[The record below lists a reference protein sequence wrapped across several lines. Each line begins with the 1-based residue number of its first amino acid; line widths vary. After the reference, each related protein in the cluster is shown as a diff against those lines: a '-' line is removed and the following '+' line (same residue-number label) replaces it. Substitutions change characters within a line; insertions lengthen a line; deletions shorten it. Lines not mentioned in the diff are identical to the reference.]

1 MTNASL
7 PCSMNSS
14 PTAQPAYGARYWRAT
29 GSAAVAAT
37 TTEGSIAPGSRP
49 VPLQRRHQRR
59 HLRGLLADRH
69 VDADQVAALLGDHR
83 VQADRRLPREAVADD
98 QLSLATADWDH
109 GVHGL
114 DSRVHGAVHAL
125 AHHHVGR
132 DALHRPGLV
141 RLDGTFAIQR
151 LAQRVHDTAD
161 EAIADGHLDDATGRS
176 DLVALP
182 DPLVVAEDD
191 GADGVFFQVQGHPH
205 DVVGELHQLAVHAA
219 AQAVYAGDA
228 VAGSDHRPHVHR
240 RDGAAELLYLLPDD
254 RRYLFRSDRPIVL
267 PLPAEGRTSV
277 PLPTLEP

>member
-1 MTNASL
+1 MTSASL

-14 PTAQPAYGARYWRAT
+14 PTAQPPYGARYWRAT
-29 GSAAVAAT
+29 GSAGVAAPP
-37 TTEGSIAPGSRP
+37 PGGPIPPRP
-49 VPLQRRHQRR
+49 PHAR
-59 HLRGLLADRH
+59 HLPRLLADRH
-69 VDADQVAALLGDHR
+69 VYADQVAALLGDHR
-83 VQADRRLPREAVADD
+83 VQADRRLPREAITDD
-98 QLSLATADWDH
+98 QLSLATADRDH

-114 DSRVHGAVHAL
+114 DSRVSGAFSAL
-125 AHHHVGR
+125 AHPPVGR

-151 LAQRVHDTAD
+151 LAQRVHDAAD
-161 EAIADGHLDDATGRS
+161 EAIADGHLYDATGGT

-205 DVVGELHQLAVHAA
+205 DVVGELQQLAVHAA

-228 VAGSDHRPHVHR
+228 VPGFNPRPHVHR

-254 RRYLFRSDRPIVL
+254 RRYLFRSDRHIFLLARSSCSCRALAL
-267 PLPAEGRTSV
+267 PGA
-277 PLPTLEP
+277 

>member
-69 VDADQVAALLGDHR
+69 VDADQVAALLGDHP
-83 VQADRRLPREAVADD
+83 VQGERRATREAVADAP
-98 QLSLATADWDH
+98 LSLATADWDH

-151 LAQRVHDTAD
+151 LGPRGPRPGPGGPARPGPRRAPGCARRCPRRSAPARSPPSPSPAAD
-161 EAIADGHLDDATGRS
+161 RRETPPARPSPSGSSPATPPGS
-176 DLVALP
+176 SP
-182 DPLVVAEDD
+182 
-191 GADGVFFQVQGHPH
+191 
-205 DVVGELHQLAVHAA
+205 AA
-219 AQAVYAGDA
+219 APPA
-228 VAGSDHRPHVHR
+228 RP
-240 RDGAAELLYLLPDD
+240 
-254 RRYLFRSDRPIVL
+254 RPPP
-267 PLPAEGRTSV
+267 PL
-277 PLPTLEP
+277 